1 MKRSI
6 CIISLFV
13 FTFLS
18 SISLKGQEDYSH
30 QLNMMGQ
37 VSSLVEQSHH
47 EDALDLLKSNYEP
60 FHQDQVTKFWYDW
73 LNGVILYQI
82 DQYEEAYMFITD
94 AISFLDSIE
103 EELPSLNMT
112 KFLQVYYYATKIE
125 SNHNFDKETLIG
137 DLEHAKYI
145 YEKANAIDNEVYS
158 WILTDLG
165 NLKMDIDKLQE
176 MAMFNYLANNLEEAI
191 PQMIEII
198 NFYKTYRPNNFAYV
212 DVQKILGVAFSKI
225 GDYKNSE
232 KQYLEALETL
242 DSNGRQGS
250 LTYRQLLSSLG
261 VLYNDLHNY
270 EKASDLC
277 EHAKIL
283 YEKVLDFGDDY
294 VASLSN
300 LAISKYGLG
309 YASIAKMLLDVAR
322 NQAQKNLSDNTIVEK
337 FQEEYLKTKKDKVE
351 EDSNEIVKN
360 FYFSKKIEPYI
371 RILSNISVIYSDLG
385 YYSDAIR
392 SIKEAITISEEY
404 GKTDPIL
411 HNNIGSLYQENSKY
425 EQAVKWFQKAYPL
438 CKSTYEIEESG
449 LNLALGLY
457 LSGNSSASPFCV
469 DFSNTLKNQIHDM
482 FAFLSTIERSN
493 FWNYLGNSIPILNM
507 IIAKMGE
514 KKDYGTILDN
524 ILETKGLLLRT
535 NNKIRDAILKS
546 DNNKDQEDYNRICLL
561 KKQLMSENNDEKRSH
576 IIKEINDIDK
586 RLVNNVNEYANY
598 QNINSIKWQDIR
610 NNLTSQDISIEF
622 YEMPLLINRH
632 SWKEMKKR
640 YQYYAVILKN
650 NYESPHIIPLCWTE
664 DLLDL
669 PANKIYRSED
679 LYNLIWKPLEEE
691 LKNVKNIYFAADR
704 ELHKIGIEYAMMP
717 DEKRIGDK
725 FNLYR
730 LSSTRVLAEDNNE
743 HKKDNAVLYGGL
755 IYDMD
760 ANELVAE
767 NRSKSIQSKDRSR
780 AFLGDT
786 FRDGFN
792 YLPGTL
798 EEVEDISKAF
808 KTNVNLVTG
817 KSGTEESFKSLG
829 AYPVDIIHLATH
841 GFFWTEEDAQENQNV
856 SFLNLK
862 NNQTSTED
870 RALSRSGLLFSGG
883 NIGLKGET
891 IPDNIE
897 DGILT
902 ALELSNMNLGQV
914 DMVVMSACE
923 SGLGET
929 SGEGVFGLQRGFKLA
944 GANSLLMTLWKVDDE
959 ATKLLMTEFY
969 KNYLN
974 GRSKQHSLKMA
985 QNKLRENPRF
995 DNPKYWA
1002 AFILLDALN

>member
-1 MKRSI
+1 MKRPI
-6 CIISLFV
+6 RFIFLLV
-13 FTFLS
+13 FTLLS
-18 SISLKGQEDYSH
+18 SIGIKGQEDYSR

-37 VSSLVEQSHH
+37 VSSLVDISHH
-47 EDALDLLKSNYEP
+47 QEALELLKLNYEL

-82 DQYEEAYMFITD
+82 DQHDDAYIFITD

-125 SNHNFDKETLIG
+125 SNHNFDKETIIK

-145 YEKANAIDNEVYS
+145 YEKANATNNEVYS

-165 NLKMDIDKLQE
+165 NLKVDIDELQE
-176 MAMFNYLANNLEEAI
+176 NAMLNYIANKLDEAI
-191 PQMIEII
+191 PQLIEII
-198 NFYKTYRPNNFAYV
+198 NYYKTYRPNNYAYV
-212 DVQKILGVAFSKI
+212 DIQKILATAYSMY
-225 GDYKNSE
+225 GDYRNSE
-232 KQYLEALETL
+232 KQYIEALDTL
-242 DSNGRQGS
+242 NSIGQHDS

-270 EKASDLC
+270 DKANNLC
-277 EHAKIL
+277 NQAKIS
-283 YEKVLDFGDDY
+283 YERALDFGDSY
-294 VASLSN
+294 VICLSN
-300 LAISKYGLG
+300 LAISQYGLG
-309 YASIAKMLLDVAR
+309 YASIAKMLLDVAK
-322 NQAQKNLSDNTIVEK
+322 NQAQRNLSDNTLVDK
-337 FQEEYLKTKKDKVE
+337 FQEEYLKTRKE
-351 EDSNEIVKN
+351 NNEDDFNEIVQN
-360 FYFSKKIEPYI
+360 FYFQTKIKPYI
-371 RILSNISVIYSDLG
+371 SLLSNISVIYFDLG

-392 SIKEAITISEEY
+392 SIKEAITLSEEY
-404 GKTDPIL
+404 DKSDPIL
-411 HNNIGSLYQENSKY
+411 YNNLGTFYQENSKY

-449 LNLALGLY
+449 LNLASGLY
-457 LSGNSSASPFCV
+457 LSENPSASSFSIE
-469 DFSNTLKNQIHDM
+469 FSNTLKDHIHDM

-493 FWNYLGNSIPILNM
+493 FWNYLGKSIPILNM
-507 IIAKMGE
+507 IIATKGE
-514 KKDYGTILDN
+514 NKDYGTILDN

-535 NNKIRDAILKS
+535 NNAIRDAILKS
-546 DNNKDQEDYNRICLL
+546 DNTKDQEDYKRMCHL
-561 KKQLMSENNDEKRSH
+561 KKQLMAENNDEIRSQ

-586 RLVNNVNEYANY
+586 RLVNNVNEYSNF
-598 QNINSIKWQDIR
+598 QNINSINWQGIR

-650 NYESPHIIPLCWTE
+650 NYEFPHIIPLCWKE
-664 DLLDL
+664 DLMDI
-669 PANKIYRSED
+669 PSNRIYSSDD

-691 LKNVKNIYFAADR
+691 LKGVKNIYFAADR
-704 ELHKIGIEYAMMP
+704 ELHKIGIEYAMRP

-725 FNLYR
+725 YNLYR
-730 LSSTRVLAEDNNE
+730 LSSTRVLAEVNNE
-743 HKKDNAVLYGGL
+743 HRMDNAVLYGGL
-755 IYDMD
+755 IYDMN

-767 NRSKSIQSKDRSR
+767 NHAANYQAKDRSR
-780 AFLGDT
+780 AFLGDN

-798 EEVEDISKAF
+798 EEVEDISKTF

-829 AYPVDIIHLATH
+829 EKPVDIIHLATH
-841 GFFWTEEDAQENQNV
+841 GFFWTEEDAEENQNV
-856 SFLNLK
+856 SFLSLK
-862 NNQTSTED
+862 GNQTSSED

-883 NIGLKGET
+883 NIGLKGEP
-891 IPDNIE
+891 IPDNLE

-944 GANSLLMTLWKVDDE
+944 GANTLLMTLWKVDDE

-969 KNYLN
+969 KNYLK
-974 GRSKQHSLKMA
+974 GMSKQQSLKAA
-985 QNKLRENPRF
+985 QDKLRENPRF
-995 DNPKYWA
+995 DNPRYWC